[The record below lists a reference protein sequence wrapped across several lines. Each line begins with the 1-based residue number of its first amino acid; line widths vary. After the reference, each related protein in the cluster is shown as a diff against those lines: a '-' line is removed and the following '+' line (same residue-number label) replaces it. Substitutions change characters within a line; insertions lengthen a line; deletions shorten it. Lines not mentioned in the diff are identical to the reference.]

1 MFPDNL
7 YKWYRNSSEEMNEKK
22 KLMRLLSFGNIYS
35 KLFLKDRLHIAVH
48 FYLFY

>member
-22 KLMRLLSFGNIYS
+22 KADEII
-35 KLFLKDRLHIAVH
+35 KLW
-48 FYLFY
+48 